1 VKDSQPQV
9 MDIFSEAIGDVV
21 SFVILEWIFSSNR
34 ATQTNKHTISFQHVW
49 HWTQKAS
56 KVYRSKPEHNE
67 TSDLHVP
74 LLDIHPEGKLQREVK
89 DILDELDI
97 MINITRRQREL
108 IRRFCRH
115 VENILDPDGRWR
127 HGSED
132 QSHGVVDDEEPTGDE
147 TANGFSTGRRA
158 VNSVSQSPGV
168 DGDGAATGKRP
179 ASEEEQAKEEAEKSD
194 KSRRK
199 KHLEWFRMQSQDLLC
214 EVGDRIEELEG
225 LRESAKSTA
234 QSVSGGFKPETSIA
248 RDSLL
253 TSRHRSMI
261 S

>member
-1 VKDSQPQV
+1 

-21 SFVILEWIFSSNR
+21 SLVILERILSSDG
-34 ATQTNKHTISFQHVW
+34 APQTNKHTISFQHVW

-132 QSHGVVDDEEPTGDE
+132 QSHGVVEDEEPNEDE
-147 TANGFSTGRRA
+147 TANGSSAGRRRA
-158 VNSVSQSPGV
+158 VSSASQSR
-168 DGDGAATGKRP
+168 GANGGGATAGKRV
-179 ASEEEQAKEEAEKSD
+179 ASGGERAKKEAENRD
-194 KSRRK
+194 KNRRK
-199 KHLEWFRMQSQDLLC
+199 KHLEWFRMQSQDLVC

-234 QSVSGGFKPETSIA
+234 QSVSGPFKPEA
-248 RDSLL
+248 GVVRDW
-253 TSRHRSMI
+253 TPC
-261 S
+261 